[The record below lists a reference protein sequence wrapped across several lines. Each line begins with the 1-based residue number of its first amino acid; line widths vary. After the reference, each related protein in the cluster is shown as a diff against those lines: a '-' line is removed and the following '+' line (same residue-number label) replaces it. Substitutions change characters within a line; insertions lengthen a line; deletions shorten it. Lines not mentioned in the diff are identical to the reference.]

1 MNKLVSLL
9 EDAGVQTMLQEN
21 SVLVESAMNDLTI
34 WYGYLNNYISE
45 NIEEFLESNLE
56 ETMKSIYTFSTF
68 STKQFLC
75 EMSQYYGNQMW
86 QSQVLKEAA
95 RTEFC

>member
-1 MNKLVSLL
+1 MNKLAAIL
-9 EDAGVQTMLQEN
+9 EDAGTQAMLQEN
-21 SVLVESAMNDLTI
+21 SVLVESAMNDLTS

-75 EMSQYYGNQMW
+75 EMSQNYGSKIQ
-86 QSQVLKEAA
+86 QAQVLKEAA
-95 RTEFC
+95 RNEFC